1 MQPEFQ
7 AGTRYVDCGSHR
19 LAVDV
24 SGRAGGP
31 AVLLLHGIPGWRG
44 TWRDVAARLGGRA
57 QVLAPDLAGFGQS
70 SPAPRGFHAAEQA
83 DVLTDLMRRLELPR
97 VHLAGFDFGGP
108 TAVLIAAKSPGLVA
122 SLTLAA
128 TNVLTDTPIPL
139 PLQLVRPPVI
149 GDLFARLFFGRA
161 GLSMMW
167 RGAVVRRD
175 RFPFRDHRDA
185 LRFPQGV
192 ASTRAIFQ
200 ASLRDLPG
208 LYGPIEAALA
218 RIEVPCAVAWGERD
232 PFFPVAVGERTAQRI
247 PRATFTVLEGCGHF
261 LPKEEPDG
269 VTRLIQGMLDTARA

>member
-1 MQPEFQ
+1 M
-7 AGTRYVDCGSHR
+7 
-19 LAVDV
+19 AVDV

-57 QVLAPDLAGFGQS
+57 QVFAPDLAGFGQS

-83 DVLTDLMRRLELPR
+83 DVLTDLMRRLELRR

-139 PLQLVRPPVI
+139 PLQLVRPPVV
-149 GDLFARLFFGRA
+149 GDLFARLFFSRA

-175 RFPFRDHRDA
+175 RFRFRDHRDA
-185 LRFPQGV
+185 LRFRQGV

-208 LYGPIEAALA
+208 LYGPVEAALA
-218 RIEVPCAVAWGERD
+218 RIEVPCAVAWGEQD
-232 PFFPVAVGERTAQRI
+232 PFFPVVVGERTARRI

-269 VTRLIQGMLDTARA
+269 VTRLIQGMLDTARD